1 MIKFALRQN
10 LKYPLQALLWNVL
23 RDIESILISH
33 FLNVSDLAINCPLM
47 FLGELLAGSIIYL
60 YQKQLFSQNQ
70 NVMPTEYMHIKLI
83 HTEQIFIK
91 DSDIKI
97 LFLMFSG
104 ALCDFVEF
112 KLFDCVYRY
121 PNISGSIEN
130 RLRGWYTIFNALFY
144 IFILGYPILTHQKFS
159 LIVIG
164 ICIILVVLFEFIFQ
178 EINIFLSYG
187 DLALAYFFVVNIHF
201 YSALVDSI
209 GKYLFEYNKINPFF
223 ELMFEGLF
231 GFLISC
237 LYCIFY
243 SPFDEISKFRKSH
256 STSDFIVLI
265 FSLFLYCFLS
275 GGKNCFR
282 VLTTKIFS
290 PMTTTCME
298 YIFNPFYM
306 IYYFVAGI
314 DFIPYGQRN
323 YLYFIINLIITFIVS
338 FCGCVYNE
346 FIILF
351 FCGLEKDTHDQV
363 VKRSI
368 KEKELD
374 NLDVEA
380 DDITMI

>member
-23 RDIESILISH
+23 RDIENILINR

-164 ICIILVVLFEFIFQ
+164 ICIILVALFEFIFQ

-187 DLALAYFFVVNIHF
+187 ELILSFSFIIINEFFG
-201 YSALVDSI
+201 ALVDSI
-209 GKYLFEYNKINPFF
+209 GKYLFEYNKINPFS
-223 ELMFEGLF
+223 ELLFEGLF

-237 LYCIFY
+237 IYCLFY
-243 SPFDEISKFRKSH
+243 NPFDEISKFKKVH
-256 STSDFIVLI
+256 SISDFIFLI
-265 FSLFLYCFLS
+265 FGLILYTMWRKKLF
-275 GGKNCFR
+275 
-282 VLTTKIFS
+282 
-290 PMTTTCME
+290 
-298 YIFNPFYM
+298 
-306 IYYFVAGI
+306 
-314 DFIPYGQRN
+314 
-323 YLYFIINLIITFIVS
+323 
-338 FCGCVYNE
+338 
-346 FIILF
+346 
-351 FCGLEKDTHDQV
+351 
-363 VKRSI
+363 
-368 KEKELD
+368 
-374 NLDVEA
+374 
-380 DDITMI
+380 

>member
-23 RDIESILISH
+23 RDIENILINR

-164 ICIILVVLFEFIFQ
+164 ICIILVALFEFIFQ

-187 DLALAYFFVVNIHF
+187 ELILSFSFLIINEFFG
-201 YSALVDSI
+201 ALVDSI
-209 GKYLFEYNKINPFF
+209 GKYLFEYNKINPFS
-223 ELMFEGLF
+223 ELLFEGLF

-237 LYCIFY
+237 IYCLFY
-243 SPFDEISKFRKSH
+243 NPFGEISKFKKVH
-256 STSDFIVLI
+256 SISDFIFLI
-265 FSLFLYCFLS
+265 FGLILYTILS

-282 VLTTKIFS
+282 VMTTKTFT
-290 PMTTTCME
+290 PMTTTYMS
-298 YIFNPFYM
+298 YILNPFYM
-306 IYYFVAGI
+306 IFYFSATT
-314 DFIPYGQRN
+314 DFMSNGKRN
-323 YLYFIINLIITFIVS
+323 YIYFFINLLISFIVS

-346 FIILF
+346 FLILF
-351 FCGLEKDTHDQV
+351 FCGLEKETHAQIV
-363 VKRSI
+363 ERSLI
-368 KEKELD
+368 EDDIDDLDEITD
-374 NLDVEA
+374 NLSA
-380 DDITMI
+380 I